1 MRRIKRTVML
11 LFVCVFSE
19 KSKLII
25 DHRGTRSKRKG
36 QMSWVCMYIEKKRKK
51 RRIKERNT

>member
-1 MRRIKRTVML
+1 MRRIKRTVMS

-51 RRIKERNT
+51 EE